1 MATDMISQA
10 PDTQAIDRSL
20 FLRRTLQ
27 GNALFSTASGLLFL
41 FGREAVAALLG
52 LSSAAA
58 SVIAVLSIGLF
69 VWAGLTLWVSTR
81 TPIQRYQVFAIIGG
95 DLLWVI
101 GSILLLLGGWL
112 PLSTAGMWAVGIVA
126 DIVALFAIL
135 QFIGWRRMKA
145 GTDIIR
151 GNSRTEWMQILQH
164 KPLDRMR
171 WICYTG
177 RTSAEPMFFLCKPL
191 HQLRD

>member
-58 SVIAVLSIGLF
+58 SVIAALSFGLF

-151 GNSRTEWMQILQH
+151 GNS
-164 KPLDRMR
+164 
-171 WICYTG
+171 
-177 RTSAEPMFFLCKPL
+177 
-191 HQLRD
+191 